1 MKVELTL
8 VLKTTERA
16 YGTLEAIKRAG
27 YNATVMTTESLRHA
41 VDYYPGEHTFINLR
55 HVEQRDAFESILG
68 VFIVDEE
75 RLDDLKKVIDK
86 KVADWK
92 GTQYQIYLRPETLF
106 NATKFESY
114 INGLET
120 KQNTTKVVRDYDE
133 REYTNEQFDSMITRI
148 DDIIVD
154 DI

>member
-55 HVEQRDAFESILG
+55 HVEQREAFESILG
-68 VFIVDEE
+68 VFIVEDN
-75 RLDDLKKVIDK
+75 RLDDLKNVIRECTK
-86 KVADWK
+86 NFTEIK
-92 GTQYQIYLRPETLF
+92 GFLYSRPI
-106 NATKFESY
+106 NDFEGS
-114 INGLET
+114 I
-120 KQNTTKVVRDYDE
+120 
-133 REYTNEQFDSMITRI
+133 
-148 DDIIVD
+148 
-154 DI
+154 